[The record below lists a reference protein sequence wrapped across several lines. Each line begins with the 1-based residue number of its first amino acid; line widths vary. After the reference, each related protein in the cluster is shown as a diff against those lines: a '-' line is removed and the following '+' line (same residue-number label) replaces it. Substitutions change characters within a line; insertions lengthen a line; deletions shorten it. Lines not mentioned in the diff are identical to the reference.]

1 MTDSDAGVPT
11 GAGPT
16 TAGGATCSRG
26 SEHVCWV
33 YDDPAAFRHR
43 ASQFLAEGLEAGHR
57 LLYTARRDG
66 AHLRDVDELAAAD
79 ARIDRGSVM
88 ACSVDDLYITDE
100 VVDPSA
106 QVAAYAAATREA
118 LEMGYTGLRVVVD
131 ATDLVTTPAQRHAF
145 ASYEHLVDRYMVDHP
160 FFAMCAYDTRTLG
173 ASAAAELACLH
184 PAATSHAAPFQWYAA
199 REVDV
204 EEVDAELVG
213 EVDVH
218 ATELFDTTLERT
230 VPLWERSRSVV
241 DASGLTFI
249 DHRGLL
255 ALERHAHRNHVEIE
269 LRTAIP
275 VVPRLVDLLGL
286 QAVRLE
292 GPR

>member
-1 MTDSDAGVPT
+1 MTDSDAGLPS
-11 GAGPT
+11 GAGSTEAEP
-16 TAGGATCSRG
+16 AACSRRSG
-26 SEHVCWV
+26 HVCWV
-33 YDDPAAFRHR
+33 HHDPAAFRQR
-43 ASQFLAEGLEAGHR
+43 ASAFLAEGLTAGHR
-57 LLYTARRDG
+57 LVYTTRRDS

-79 ARIDRGSVM
+79 GRIDRGSVT
-88 ACSVDDLYITDE
+88 ACSVDDLYTTDE
-100 VVDPSA
+100 VMDPSA

-131 ATDLVTTPAQRHAF
+131 ATDLVATPAQRHAF
-145 ASYEHLVDRYMVDHP
+145 ACYEHLVDRYMVDHP
-160 FFAMCAYDTRTLG
+160 FFAMCAYDIRALG
-173 ASAAAELACLH
+173 ADAAAELACLH
-184 PAATSHAAPFQWYAA
+184 PSATSHAAPFQWYAA

-204 EEVDAELVG
+204 ELVG
-213 EVDVH
+213 EIDVN

-255 ALERHAHRNHVEIE
+255 ALERHAQRNQMEIT
-269 LRTAIP
+269 LRTEIP

>member
-1 MTDSDAGVPT
+1 MTDSDAAVPT

-16 TAGGATCSRG
+16 EDGRAPCSRR
-26 SEHVCWV
+26 SQHVCWV
-33 YDDPAAFRHR
+33 YDDPAAFRR
-43 ASQFLAEGLEAGHR
+43 GASAFLAEGLRSGHR
-57 LLYTARRDG
+57 LLYTARSG
-66 AHLRDVDELAAAD
+66 NAHLRDLNELAAAD
-79 ARIDRGSVM
+79 ARIDRGSVT
-88 ACSVDDLYITDE
+88 ACSVDDLYISDGDE

-106 QVAAYAAATREA
+106 QVAVYAAATREA

-131 ATDLVTTPAQRHAF
+131 ATDLVATPAQRHAF

-160 FFAMCAYDTRTLG
+160 FFAMCAYDARTLG
-173 ASAAAELACLH
+173 AAAAELACLH
-184 PAATSHAAPFQWYAA
+184 PSATSHAAAFQWYAA
-199 REVDV
+199 PEVDV
-204 EEVDAELVG
+204 ELVG
-213 EVDVH
+213 EIDVD

-230 VPLWERSRSVV
+230 VPVWERSRSVV

-255 ALERHAHRNHVEIE
+255 TLERHAQRNDVEIA
-269 LRTAIP
+269 LRTASP

-286 QAVRLE
+286 RAVRLE